1 VTGRATIDHAKF
13 RQPDLL
19 NSANE
24 MMLQGRTVGTRRNK
38 FSILALI
45 MVPFIEE
52 IFSRRY
58 RQTN

>member
-13 RQPDLL
+13 WQPDLL

-24 MMLQGRTVGTRRNK
+24 MMLQSRTVGTRRNK